1 MNEDFRFLEGIFFG
15 LIGLFFLISVIPSP
29 IQSLGGLI
37 FVLVFLGVYY
47 LVVGTWYFKTKKT
60 SRFLAI
66 STGLSLSLCL
76 FVLGNVLEP
85 IDAPKLII
93 FLLPLLA
100 ILIFT
105 RVKLRKLIED
115 KMSKTLYQFIFK
127 RGIILFCVTTI
138 FTLGSVHFTPF
149 RYVLIALNAGDYTMS
164 SNLNMFHYK
173 SFYDDAIDDEDC
185 ERAIKYANLTN
196 QSGLNWLGYDTIE
209 DFKIA
214 QEKRRKSI
222 ENTIDLT
229 GLTEYPVGFFSDLYK
244 IEGTFEAQL
253 KAYECKAYRLYESQ
267 QYEEALEAY
276 SKMNEVIESYNG
288 QSAMWK
294 SSKNYTFQKLADCH
308 AKLDNFILSDSLYLL
323 SLNGYLENKD
333 NLDERIFDL
342 MYNISKAL
350 SDRSFYTQSNETLI
364 KSLRLL
370 DSQLISMD
378 SKAIN
383 TYKTNVLIML
393 MSNYIMIDNLDEAYS
408 FVENMRL
415 DLDKSSNLYC
425 QTILYEAL
433 IEYKKSNFQGT
444 DDLLEI
450 CQSCYSKINHESLT
464 NSIQLII
471 YLTKANTQLVLAK
484 YGKTKEYIDE
494 GIGIIEESDKFK
506 SKQNL
511 VYANYLF
518 TESKRELA
526 LGVYDKANTLFEEY
540 LNLQKQL
547 SGENSL
553 KVAEAYTHLAQLNY
567 SISKSNK
574 AQKYAD
580 LADQIIKTN
589 QENTYSS
596 NSDMLF
602 ALAEVQT
609 DLGNYASA
617 DTLFQFISDFN
628 EGSYLENTIFQAN
641 VLRGL
646 GTLRL
651 KEGKYKEATSFLSQ
665 ALKIYDRIFYT
676 NHPYIADVHLQQAK
690 VYIELKDWS
699 KADKQINK
707 AIKVNKALYTN
718 NHMDLADCYHVKG
731 DLYRAQSQ
739 NKKATEAYTLSKTM
753 INAIFGEDH
762 SKSKELD
769 LKLAKL

>member
-15 LIGLFFLISVIPSP
+15 LIGLLFLMSVIPSP
-29 IQSLGGLI
+29 IQSLDGLI
-37 FVLVFLGVYY
+37 FVLVFLGIYY
-47 LVVGTWYFKTKKT
+47 LVVGAWYFKTKKT

-76 FVLGNVLEP
+76 FVLANVLEP

-100 ILIFT
+100 ILIFIK
-105 RVKLRKLIED
+105 VKLRKPLED
-115 KMSKTLYQFIFK
+115 KKSKKLYQFIFK

-149 RYVLIALNAGDYTMS
+149 RYILMALNAGDYKMS

-173 SFYDDAIDDEDC
+173 SFYDDAIEDEDC
-185 ERAIKYANLTN
+185 DRAIKYANLTN
-196 QSGLNWLGYDTIE
+196 QAGLNWLGYETIE
-209 DFKIA
+209 ELKIA

-222 ENTIDLT
+222 ENTINLT
-229 GLTEYPVGFFSDLYK
+229 GLTKYPVGFFSDLYK

-253 KAYECKAYRLYESQ
+253 KAYECKAYSLYESQ
-267 QYEEALEAY
+267 QYEEALDAY
-276 SKMNEVIESYNG
+276 SKMNQVIENYNG
-288 QSAMWK
+288 QSAMWT
-294 SSKNYTFQKLADCH
+294 SSKNHVFQKLADCH
-308 AKLDNFILSDSLYLL
+308 AKLDNFTLSDSLYLL
-323 SLNGYLENKD
+323 SFNGYMENKA
-333 NLDERIFDL
+333 NLDQGIFDL
-342 MYNISKAL
+342 MYNFSKVL
-350 SDRSFYTQSNETLI
+350 SDRAFYTQSNEILI
-364 KSLRLL
+364 KSLKLL
-370 DSQLISMD
+370 DSKIVPMD
-378 SKAIN
+378 SKVFN
-383 TYKTNVLIML
+383 NYKTNIFIVL
-393 MSNYIMIDNLDEAYS
+393 MSNYILVDNLDEAQS
-408 FVENMRL
+408 FVGNIRL
-415 DLDKSSNLYC
+415 DLDKNSNLYC

-433 IEYKKSNFQGT
+433 IEYKKSNFQGA
-444 DDLLEI
+444 DDFLEI
-450 CQSCYSKINHESLT
+450 CQSCYSKINNESLT

-471 YLTKANTQLVLAK
+471 YLTKANTQLILAE
-484 YGKTKEYIDE
+484 YGKTKEYIDK

-506 SKQNL
+506 NKQNL

-518 TESKRELA
+518 TKAKRELT
-526 LGVYDKANTLFEEY
+526 LGGYDKANTLFKEY

-567 SISKSNK
+567 SISNQNK

-617 DTLFQFISDFN
+617 DTLFQFIYDFN
-628 EGSYLENTIFQAN
+628 EGSYLENTIFKAN

-651 KEGKYKEATSFLSQ
+651 KEGKYKEGMKFLSQ
-665 ALKIYDRIFYT
+665 ALKIYDRMFYT

-690 VYIELKDWS
+690 VFIELKDWS

-707 AIKVNKALYTN
+707 AIKVNKALYAN
-718 NHMDLADCYHVKG
+718 DHMDLADCYLVKG
-731 DLYRAQSQ
+731 DLYRVQSK
-739 NKKATEAYTLSKTM
+739 NRKAIEAYTLSKTM
-753 INAIFGEDH
+753 IKAIFGENH
-762 SKSKELD
+762 SKIKEID
-769 LKLAKL
+769 LKLTKL